1 MGYPV
6 LIVVAWFSFPECRF
20 VAIGGMIAVIYLISI
35 FVLATRTIGEPS
47 QGIGA

>member
-1 MGYPV
+1 MVESAG
-6 LIVVAWFSFPECRF
+6 SFPEYRF
-20 VAIGGMIAVIYLISI
+20 VAIGGIIAVIYLISI